1 MRRMRCVPEV
11 VPSAPCA
18 RVGAGA
24 GAVLALVLVL
34 VPPPPASAQAFP
46 AKPIRMVV
54 PFAPG
59 GPVDMIARVVSSR
72 LTESFGQT
80 VVVDNRAG
88 GGSTIGTE
96 LVVRSPGD
104 GYTVLL
110 TSSSIAINPSIY
122 PQITFDPVR
131 DLAPVTWVAASPLVL
146 VVHPSLPV
154 KSVSDLIRLARK
166 RNGELVYASSG
177 SGSAPHLA
185 GELFASMVG
194 VKLVHVPYKGAGP
207 ATGDLLAGHVQVMF
221 NNMLNAVPNVQSG
234 KLRALGVTSAQ
245 RSPALPDVPAIAEAG
260 VPGYEATTWYAYF
273 APGGTPRALAD
284 RHHREMAAVLKQR
297 EVQGRL
303 SAQGVDPVGAGPDE
317 LARHLDIEIRKWAKV
332 VKASGA
338 RAE

>member
-1 MRRMRCVPEV
+1 MRRMHCVPEV
-11 VPSAPCA
+11 VPSAPC
-18 RVGAGA
+18 V
-24 GAVLALVLVL
+24 GAVLALSFVLG
-34 VPPPPASAQAFP
+34 PPPPASAQAFP

-59 GPVDMIARVVSSR
+59 GPVDMIARVVSAR

-154 KSVSDLIRLARK
+154 KSVSDLVRLARK

-221 NNMLNAVPNVQSG
+221 NNMLNAVPNVQAG

-273 APGGTPRALAD
+273 APGGTPRVLAD

>member
-1 MRRMRCVPEV
+1 MRCVPEV

-18 RVGAGA
+18 RVGA

-221 NNMLNAVPNVQSG
+221 NNMLNAVPNVQAG

>member
-1 MRRMRCVPEV
+1 MRTPRRPQYIMPPALCVA
-11 VPSAPCA
+11 SACA
-18 RVGAGA
+18 ALVGAF
-24 GAVLALVLVL
+24 ALHA
-34 VPPPPASAQAFP
+34 PSASAQAFP
-46 AKPIRMVV
+46 SKPVRMVV

-59 GPVDMIARVVSSR
+59 GPVDTIARVVSSR
-72 LTESFGQT
+72 LAELLGQP

-96 LVVRSPGD
+96 VVVRSPAD

-122 PQITFDPVR
+122 PQIPFDPAR
-131 DLAPVTWVAASPLVL
+131 DLAPVTWVAASPLAL

-154 KSVSDLIRLARK
+154 KRVADLVALARK

-177 SGSAPHLA
+177 TGSAPHLA

-194 VKLVHVPYKGAGP
+194 ARLVHVPYKGAGP

-221 NNMLNAVPNVQSG
+221 NNMLNAVPNVQAG

-245 RSPALPDVPAIAEAG
+245 RSPALPDTPSISEAG

-284 RHHREMAAVLKQR
+284 RHHRDMATVLKLR

-317 LARHLDIEIRKWAKV
+317 LARHLDSEIRKWAKV
-332 VKASGA
+332 VKSSGA

>member
-1 MRRMRCVPEV
+1 MRTLRSPQYSIPAALC
-11 VPSAPCA
+11 
-18 RVGAGA
+18 
-24 GAVLALVLVL
+24 LALLGASAY
-34 VPPPPASAQAFP
+34 PRPAAAQAFP
-46 AKPIRMVV
+46 AKPVRLVV

-59 GPVDMIARVVSSR
+59 GPVDTIARVVSPR
-72 LTESFGQT
+72 LAESLGQT

-96 LVVRSPGD
+96 LVVRSPAD

-122 PQITFDPVR
+122 TQITFDPVR
-131 DLAPVTWVAASPLVL
+131 DLAPVTWVAASPLAL

-154 KSVSDLIRLARK
+154 KRVADLVRLART

-177 SGSAPHLA
+177 TGSAPHLA

-194 VKLVHVPYKGAGP
+194 AKLVHVPYKGAGP

-221 NNMLNAVPNVQSG
+221 NNMLNAVPNVQAG
-234 KLRALGVTSAQ
+234 RLRALGVTSAG
-245 RSPALPDVPAIAEAG
+245 RSPALPDIPSIAEAG
-260 VPGYEATTWYAYF
+260 VAGYEATTWYAYF
-273 APGGTPRALAD
+273 APGGTPRAIVD
-284 RHHREMAAVLKQR
+284 RHHREMAAALKLP
-297 EVQGRL
+297 EVQARL
-303 SAQGVDPVGAGPDE
+303 STQGVDPVGSGPDE
-317 LARHLDIEIRKWAKV
+317 LARHLQLEIVKWAKV

>member
-1 MRRMRCVPEV
+1 MRTSRTRKYMA
-11 VPSAPCA
+11 SACIVAASCA
-18 RVGAGA
+18 PV
-24 GAVLALVLVL
+24 VLAIALHA
-34 VPPPPASAQAFP
+34 PPATAQAFP
-46 AKPIRMVV
+46 ARSIRMVV

-59 GPVDMIARVVSSR
+59 GPVDTIARVVSPR
-72 LTESFGQT
+72 LAESLGQP
-80 VVVDNRAG
+80 VLIDNRAG

-96 LVVRSPGD
+96 LVVRSPAD

-122 PQITFDPVR
+122 TQLTFDPVR
-131 DLAPVTWVAASPLVL
+131 DLAPVTWVAASPLAL
-146 VVHPSLPV
+146 VVHPALPV
-154 KSVSDLIRLARK
+154 KSVGDLVRLARK

-177 SGSAPHLA
+177 TGSAPHLA

-194 VKLVHVPYKGAGP
+194 ARLVHVPYKGAGP

-221 NNMLNAVPNVQSG
+221 NNMLNAVPNVQAG

-245 RSPALPDVPAIAEAG
+245 RSPALPDTPSISEAG

-273 APGGTPRALAD
+273 APGGTPRALAE
-284 RHHREMAAVLKQR
+284 RHHREMAAALKLR
-297 EVQGRL
+297 EVLGRL

-317 LARHLDIEIRKWAKV
+317 LARHLELEIRKWAKV
-332 VKASGA
+332 VKSSGA

>member
-1 MRRMRCVPEV
+1 MRRMHCVPEV
-11 VPSAPCA
+11 VPSAPC
-18 RVGAGA
+18 VGAMLA
-24 GAVLALVLVL
+24 PVLAVVLVL
-34 VPPPPASAQAFP
+34 APPPPASAQAFP
-46 AKPIRMVV
+46 AKPIRLVV

-154 KSVSDLIRLARK
+154 KNVSDLIRLARK

-221 NNMLNAVPNVQSG
+221 NNMLNAVPNVQAG

-273 APGGTPRALAD
+273 APGCMPRALAD

>member
-1 MRRMRCVPEV
+1 MQPTRCL
-11 VPSAPCA
+11 S
-18 RVGAGA
+18 GI
-24 GAVLALVLVL
+24 
-34 VPPPPASAQAFP
+34 ASAACAASAGLSFTLLQVLPAHAQPAAQPFP
-46 AKPIRMVV
+46 SRPVRMVV

-72 LTESFGQT
+72 LAESLGQA

-96 LVVRSPGD
+96 LVVRSPAD

-110 TSSSIAINPSIY
+110 TSSSIAINPAIY
-122 PQITFDPVR
+122 PQLTFDPVR
-131 DLAPVTWVAASPLVL
+131 DLVPVTWVAASPLVL

-154 KSVSDLIRLARK
+154 KTVADLVRLARK

-245 RSPALPDVPAIAEAG
+245 RSPALPGVPAVAEAG

-297 EVQGRL
+297 EVLGRL
-303 SAQGVDPVGAGPDE
+303 SAQGVDPVGTGPDD
-317 LARHLDIEIRKWAKV
+317 LARHLEIEIRKWAKV

>member
-1 MRRMRCVPEV
+1 MRCVPEV

-18 RVGAGA
+18 RVGA

>member
-1 MRRMRCVPEV
+1 MRRMHCVPEV
-11 VPSAPCA
+11 VPSAPC
-18 RVGAGA
+18 VGALLA
-24 GAVLALVLVL
+24 PLLAVVLVL
-34 VPPPPASAQAFP
+34 APPPPASAQAFP

-221 NNMLNAVPNVQSG
+221 NNMLNAVPNVQAG

>member
-1 MRRMRCVPEV
+1 MRTLRGPQYVIPG
-11 VPSAPCA
+11 ALCA
-18 RVGAGA
+18 
-24 GAVLALVLVL
+24 ALSIVSYGMQ
-34 VPPPPASAQAFP
+34 PALAQAFP
-46 AKPIRMVV
+46 AKPVRMVV

-59 GPVDMIARVVSSR
+59 GPVDTIARVVSPR
-72 LTESFGQT
+72 LAELLGQP

-96 LVVRSPGD
+96 WVVRSPAD

-122 PQITFDPVR
+122 TQLAFDPVR
-131 DLAPVTWVAASPLVL
+131 DLAPVTWVAASPLAL
-146 VVHPSLPV
+146 VVHPALPV

-177 SGSAPHLA
+177 TGSAPHLA

-194 VKLVHVPYKGAGP
+194 ARLVHVPYKGAGP

-221 NNMLNAVPNVQSG
+221 NNMLNAVPNVQAG
-234 KLRALGVTSAQ
+234 RLRALGVTSAG
-245 RSPALPDVPAIAEAG
+245 RSPALPDTPSIAEAG
-260 VPGYEATTWYAYF
+260 VAGYEATTWYAYF
-273 APGGTPRALAD
+273 APGGTPRAIAD
-284 RHHREMAAVLKQR
+284 RHHREMAAVLRMR

-303 SAQGVDPVGAGPDE
+303 SAQGVDPVGAGPDD
-317 LARHLDIEIRKWAKV
+317 LARHLELEIRKWAQV

-338 RAE
+338 RAQ

>member
-1 MRRMRCVPEV
+1 LLAV
-11 VPSAPCA
+11 VLL
-18 RVGAGA
+18 
-24 GAVLALVLVL
+24 LA
-34 VPPPPASAQAFP
+34 PPPPASAQAFP

-207 ATGDLLAGHVQVMF
+207 ATGDLLAGHVQAGGLALVTSHQ
-221 NNMLNAVPNVQSG
+221 P
-234 KLRALGVTSAQ
+234 LGV
-245 RSPALPDVPAIAEAG
+245 PCLD
-260 VPGYEATTWYAYF
+260 
-273 APGGTPRALAD
+273 L
-284 RHHREMAAVLKQR
+284 
-297 EVQGRL
+297 RL
-303 SAQGVDPVGAGPDE
+303 GP
-317 LARHLDIEIRKWAKV
+317 
-332 VKASGA
+332 
-338 RAE
+338 

>member
-18 RVGAGA
+18 AV

-34 VPPPPASAQAFP
+34 GPPPPASAQAFP

-59 GPVDMIARVVSSR
+59 GPVDMIARVVSPR
-72 LTESFGQT
+72 LAEALGQT

-110 TSSSIAINPSIY
+110 TSSSIAINPSMY

-131 DLAPVTWVAASPLVL
+131 DLVPVTWIAASPLVL
-146 VVHPSLPV
+146 VVHPVLPV
-154 KSVSDLIRLARK
+154 KTVSDLVRLARK
-166 RNGELVYASSG
+166 RDGEVVYASSG

-207 ATGDLLAGHVQVMF
+207 ANADLLGGHVQVMF

-234 KLRALGVTSAQ
+234 KLRALGVTSVR
-245 RSPALPDVPAIAEAG
+245 RSPALPDTPPIAEAG

-273 APGGTPRALAD
+273 APGGTPRALVD
-284 RHHREMAAVLKQR
+284 RHHREMAAVLRQR

-303 SAQGVDPVGAGPDE
+303 SAQGVDPLGSGPDE
-317 LARHLDIEIRKWAKV
+317 LARHLEIEIRKWAKV
-332 VKASGA
+332 VKSSGA

>member
-1 MRRMRCVPEV
+1 MRTLRGPQYVIPGALCAALSIVPYGMR
-11 VPSAPCA
+11 
-18 RVGAGA
+18 
-24 GAVLALVLVL
+24 
-34 VPPPPASAQAFP
+34 PAIAQVFP
-46 AKPIRMVV
+46 AKPVRMVV

-59 GPVDMIARVVSSR
+59 GPVDTIARVVSPR
-72 LTESFGQT
+72 LAELLGQP

-96 LVVRSPGD
+96 WVVRSPAD

-122 PQITFDPVR
+122 TQLAFDPVR
-131 DLAPVTWVAASPLVL
+131 DLAPVTWVAASPLAL
-146 VVHPSLPV
+146 VVHPALPV

-177 SGSAPHLA
+177 TGSAPHLA

-194 VKLVHVPYKGAGP
+194 ARLVHVPYKGAGP

-221 NNMLNAVPNVQSG
+221 NNMLNAVPNVQAG
-234 KLRALGVTSAQ
+234 RLRALGVTSAG
-245 RSPALPDVPAIAEAG
+245 RSPALPDTPSITEAG
-260 VPGYEATTWYAYF
+260 VAGYEATTWYAYF
-273 APGGTPRALAD
+273 APGGTPRAIAD
-284 RHHREMAAVLKQR
+284 RHHREMAAVLRMR

-303 SAQGVDPVGAGPDE
+303 SAQGVDPVGAGPDD
-317 LARHLDIEIRKWAKV
+317 LARHLELEIRKWAQV

-338 RAE
+338 RAQ

>member
-1 MRRMRCVPEV
+1 
-11 VPSAPCA
+11 
-18 RVGAGA
+18 
-24 GAVLALVLVL
+24 
-34 VPPPPASAQAFP
+34 
-46 AKPIRMVV
+46 
-54 PFAPG
+54 
-59 GPVDMIARVVSSR
+59 
-72 LTESFGQT
+72 
-80 VVVDNRAG
+80 
-88 GGSTIGTE
+88 
-96 LVVRSPGD
+96 
-104 GYTVLL
+104 
-110 TSSSIAINPSIY
+110 
-122 PQITFDPVR
+122 VR

-221 NNMLNAVPNVQSG
+221 NNMLNAVPNVQAG

>member
-1 MRRMRCVPEV
+1 MRCVPEV

-24 GAVLALVLVL
+24 VLALVLVL
-34 VPPPPASAQAFP
+34 VPPPPALAQAFP